1 MSSQPAVPMN
11 AQRER
16 NPHLVALA
24 ALAATLA
31 DPTPCAS
38 EDSRLWISEDRD
50 QREWAAG
57 LCVGCPLL
65 AACRAAGRAEVFGIW
80 GGRDR
85 SPVRPAEPAGPEF
98 ESGWMAASRLV
109 SVHRGAAGHKS
120 GHNAGLCRYRSAVH
134 PRRVSESAILARID
148 SCSDAVRRFDTRTT
162 HVPNTWCEPEAKTVP
177 SNPARYFSRASAR
190 STVG

>member
-1 MSSQPAVPMN
+1 MSSRPAVPMN

-31 DPTPCAS
+31 EPTPCAS

-65 AACRAAGRAEVFGIW
+65 AACRAAGRAEVFGVW

-98 ESGWMAASRLV
+98 ESGLIRAALLVRKSR
-109 SVHRGAAGHKS
+109 SAGGHKS
-120 GHNAGLCRYRSAVH
+120 GHNAADPAAEATVRHRSGFVGRGGRL
-134 PRRVSESAILARID
+134 RRRIGCGARTLD
-148 SCSDAVRRFDTRTT
+148 WLRWSYDAYLTGWHRLLRVW
-162 HVPNTWCEPEAKTVP
+162 H
-177 SNPARYFSRASAR
+177 
-190 STVG
+190 G

>member
-1 MSSQPAVPMN
+1 MSSQPAGPMN

-16 NPHLVALA
+16 NPHRVALA

-98 ESGWMAASRLV
+98 ESGSIRILLLV
-109 SVHRGAAGHKS
+109 SESRWASGHRS
-120 GHNAGLCRYRSAVH
+120 GHNAAEPGGLAGLVLAGRVWVGTSSNRLTTQDLRTSMQRYERK
-134 PRRVSESAILARID
+134 PDL
-148 SCSDAVRRFDTRTT
+148 
-162 HVPNTWCEPEAKTVP
+162 
-177 SNPARYFSRASAR
+177 
-190 STVG
+190 

>member
-98 ESGWMAASRLV
+98 ESGRNESSPLV
-109 SVHRGAAGHKS
+109 SAATTAGGHKP
-120 GHNAGLCRYRSAVH
+120 GHNTA
-134 PRRVSESAILARID
+134 ESGAKPAPQPPP
-148 SCSDAVRRFDTRTT
+148 TRG
-162 HVPNTWCEPEAKTVP
+162 PKP
-177 SNPARYFSRASAR
+177 
-190 STVG
+190 